1 MEDDGSDS
9 SDALQTDDELE
20 ESDSEEERLRDL
32 QEFRVARLGE
42 LRGSAAG
49 GSRLEAPSRC
59 ASSHA
64 IPASREEPEER
75 AKQFCGELGSDI
87 KGEGAETYSRIP
99 RAVCP
104 SISSGLSLFSV
115 SQSISSVASSTP
127 LDRKLP
133 PATEVTDSCTV
144 RAKKV
149 RDGRQRSQVKSARII
164 AESEVVEHPVRMLP
178 ESDPSVAS
186 SEQKNESPSSIS
198 EREIEKV
205 NGFDANDGIVAKQE
219 NDNNPEP
226 KPRGKKNRLLRSSSP
241 SKPGKKPKY
250 VVHAAGDV
258 GISADGYRWRKYGQK
273 MVKGNPYPRNYYRC
287 TSAGCPVRK
296 QVETAIDNASAVK
309 ITYKGIHDHDKP
321 VPKKRHGPQSVPL
334 ITAASP
340 DSLHSTP
347 IKKSDGL
354 RDHTSPTQWSM
365 DSDGELSSQAL
376 DLGGEKAIE
385 SARTLLS
392 IGFEIKPR

>member
-376 DLGGEKAIE
+376 DLGD
-385 SARTLLS
+385 
-392 IGFEIKPR
+392 